1 MERKFVIPLINY
13 PMVIIFL
20 AFFLAKIFNLI
31 SWSWWWVFCPLW
43 IGPAMLICYGIILIL
58 IYLIIALIEALW
70 KK

>member
-31 SWSWWWVFCPLW
+31 SWSWWWVFSPLW
-43 IGPAMLICYGIILIL
+43 IVPACAICFEIILI
-58 IYLIIALIEALW
+58 IVYLILTLIEKLW
-70 KK
+70 K